1 MRPALSSTT
10 PTSWRTSSVFRPGPP
25 SAPPK
30 GGGGRSSR
38 SEGPAQTEAPHHLGP
53 RARSVSRPTYLSNL
67 ATLPDILASLRAL
80 VPHTFAGAL
89 HRTQATSDSPAGT
102 TALWSQP
109 RTTRPRRS
117 PRTRSETGY
126 SLRNPLPSG
135 LPRAQSMGTV
145 HPAWAVASVAPDA
158 ERIADH
164 EGVRENTVCSGYAP

>member
-89 HRTQATSDSPAGT
+89 HRTQATSDSPVGT

-164 EGVRENTVCSGYAP
+164 EGVRENTVCS